1 MYIQGYYILLEIIF
15 YTIEYDILGYI
26 YLYIY
31 LILTTKRPI

>member
-1 MYIQGYYILLEIIF
+1 MYIKGYHIPSEFIS

>member
-26 YLYIY
+26 YIY
-31 LILTTKRPI
+31 MSILS